1 MIIIIAPEKK
11 KHNESS
17 LINQM
22 FDKGLDLFHIRKYTF
37 DDPSMLAY
45 IESIDLAYRK
55 KLVLHSHYHLA
66 EKMGVIRLHINE
78 ALREQAKHLPYS
90 SEYTLSTSVHS
101 IDVFNNLSDI
111 WDYAFFS
118 PVYPSI
124 SKKGYGLKDN
134 TLVDIRKKSNPSVKL
149 IGLGGVDEN
158 NYRQLRETGA
168 EGGALVGAIWQNH
181 NPLKSFIRCRKIDL
195 LY

>member
-1 MIIIIAPEKK
+1 MIIIVAPEKN

-17 LINQM
+17 LINQL
-22 FDKGLDLFHIRKYTF
+22 FDKGLNLFHIRKYTF

-45 IESIDLAYRK
+45 IECIEPAYRK

-66 EKMGVIRLHINE
+66 EKMGIIRLHINE
-78 ALREQAKHLPYS
+78 VWREREKYLPYLS
-90 SEYTLSTSVHS
+90 QYTLSTSVHS
-101 IDVFNNLSDI
+101 IEVYNKLSAI

-124 SKKGYGLKDN
+124 SKKGYGLKDHK
-134 TLVDIRKKSNPSVKL
+134 LVDIRKKSNSSVKL

-158 NYRQLRETGA
+158 NFRQLREAGA
-168 EGGALVGAIWQNH
+168 EGAALVGAIWQNQ